1 MRPLVETNQEL
12 IKKSIRTMLAT
23 FENEGQISN
32 NVREATNKLKI
43 LVPAILQ
50 EVECVTN
57 SAKESIEIVG
67 VAIDNVGSGVI
78 DTVAD
83 FKKRHF

>member
-1 MRPLVETNQEL
+1 
-12 IKKSIRTMLAT
+12 MLAT
-23 FENEGQISN
+23 FENVGQISN

-57 SAKESIEIVG
+57 SVKESIEIVG
-67 VAIDNVGSGVI
+67 TAIDNMSFGVI

-83 FKKRHF
+83 FKKALLDLIHISIL